1 MVINIRH
8 IIVDTLVYG
17 VWTKTIMLR
26 KTGDSNDVQVSSKRL
41 RLTEKSENMIFNDL

>member
-1 MVINIRH
+1 MVINIRR
-8 IIVDTLVYG
+8 IIADTLVYE

-41 RLTEKSENMIFNDL
+41 RLTEKREKHDF